1 MADVA
6 SSLTDLDLLKS
17 LVSLELLHPLNFER
31 DLVFDLLPEEAL
43 DLLMNPDREELMLLE
58 PEPDISQQL

>member
-6 SSLTDLDLLKS
+6 SSLTDLDLIEP
-17 LVSLELLHPLNFER
+17 LVPLDLLHPLNFER

-43 DLLMNPDREELMLLE
+43 DLLM
-58 PEPDISQQL
+58 QQL

>member
-6 SSLTDLDLLKS
+6 SSLTDLDLLES
-17 LVSLELLHPLNFER
+17 LVSLDLLHPLNLER